1 MTARRPVLTA
11 LLVTAIAL
19 VWSASALAASP
30 QRIYED
36 LADNGRLDGKYSRAE
51 LSRALNLQQVVKTD
65 RALPA
70 PPAVRRRPAPAS
82 KPKRSN
88 RRVPF
93 TGIDA
98 ALLIVGGAPLLLIG
112 AGLRRRLTP
121 TAEPA
126 GIIGS

>member
-1 MTARRPVLTA
+1 
-11 LLVTAIAL
+11 
-19 VWSASALAASP
+19 LAASP
-30 QRIYED
+30 QRIYQD
-36 LADNGRLDGKYSRAE
+36 LADNGRLDGKYSQAD

-65 RALPA
+65 KAQPA
-70 PPAVRRRPAPAS
+70 PSVRPRPTPAPAAR
-82 KPKRSN
+82 PKRSN

-93 TGIDA
+93 TGLDA

>member
-1 MTARRPVLTA
+1 MARRPVLA
-11 LLVTAIAL
+11 LILVTAIAL
-19 VWSASALAASP
+19 VWSASAFAASP
-30 QRIYED
+30 QRIYKD
-36 LADNGRLDGKYSRAE
+36 LADNGRLDGKYSKADIA
-51 LSRALNLQQVVKTD
+51 RALNLQQVVKTD
-65 RALPA
+65 KALPA
-70 PPAVRRRPAPAS
+70 PPAVRRPAPAS
-82 KPKRSN
+82 EPKRST
-88 RRVPF
+88 RRLPF